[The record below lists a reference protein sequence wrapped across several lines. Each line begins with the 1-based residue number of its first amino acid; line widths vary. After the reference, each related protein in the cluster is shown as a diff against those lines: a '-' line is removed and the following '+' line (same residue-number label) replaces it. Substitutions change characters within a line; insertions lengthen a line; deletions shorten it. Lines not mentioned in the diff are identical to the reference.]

1 MLHALRILFV
11 EMITRLEISDVQ
23 MLQEIVQVRIQ
34 NSVKLGAFILHI
46 ENKVS
51 QLIKFMKESD
61 FLINKMS
68 KI

>member
-46 ENKVS
+46 
-51 QLIKFMKESD
+51 
-61 FLINKMS
+61 
-68 KI
+68 